1 MPTVPITQQILPRS
15 VWHGTPHE
23 VGQYFVLRK
32 NRREAKVVIF
42 THQVGWEVRLFVGA
56 QPVHTETCRTQEEV
70 CGTAERWRA
79 SLTDQGWQ

>member
-1 MPTVPITQQILPRS
+1 MPIAPMTLQSCPRA

-23 VGQYFVLRK
+23 IGQHFGLRK

-56 QPVHTETCRTQEEV
+56 QL
-70 CGTAERWRA
+70 A
-79 SLTDQGWQ
+79 